1 MVFFASATAPGASP
15 EFHPGWPQQ
24 VLDAT
29 DCVVYPGWVNTHH
42 HLFQSLL
49 KGVPVAEALD
59 FIQDGRIEPG
69 GALPLNTS
77 GGNLAE
83 CYMHG
88 FELVLE
94 AVRQVRGTSTAQAA
108 RSDVALVIG
117 GPLGAPVSN
126 LLLGS
131 RDALGET
138 PR

>member
-1 MVFFASATAPGASP
+1 MLNSQDNETLVRVGPGTAMGQLMRLYWITLENLIAPS
-15 EFHPGWPQQ
+15 
-24 VLDAT
+24 
-29 DCVVYPGWVNTHH
+29 
-42 HLFQSLL
+42 
-49 KGVPVAEALD
+49 
-59 FIQDGRIEPG
+59 GR
-69 GALPLNTS
+69 LPLNTS

-117 GPLGAPVSN
+117 GPMAAPASN